1 MDYPEI
7 HTKFNELGISLEPY
21 FYDLMTSLFANAFPT
36 DTLFR
41 IWDLI
46 FMEFS
51 SPEIK
56 GKTQGI
62 CFIVAVSMFLIE
74 SAREDIFLSEDPSQI
89 SFLRCIILM
98 QLL

>member
-1 MDYPEI
+1 M
-7 HTKFNELGISLEPY
+7 SLEPY
-21 FYDLMTSLFANAFPT
+21 FYDQMTSLFANAFPT

-51 SPEIK
+51 SPELK

-74 SAREDIFLSEDPSQI
+74 SAKGDILLADTPNELHEALYNISETSLSTEYAIQ
-89 SFLRCIILM
+89 RILEI
-98 QLL
+98 Q